1 MIESADGM
9 LMMTK
14 TQKDFISIELIQNKI
29 KLTFSC
35 GIMNQSI
42 HSQMA
47 LQFNRFYRISIAK
60 HNKTMTFTLDDALV

>member
-14 TQKDFISIELIQNKI
+14 TQKDLISIEFIQNKV

-35 GIMNQSI
+35 GTMNQSI
-42 HSQMA
+42 HSETA

-60 HNKTMTFTLDDALV
+60 HNKTITFTLDDA